1 MYRVILCCMLLL
13 APCAPAAAQEA
24 ANAGLDETFHVV
36 KLARGTE
43 LNLLISKRKDSAPV
57 IAALLFPGYPGVLKI
72 SNEGGTVTYGLK
84 GNFLIR
90 ARRHLNTDKIFT
102 VMVDCPRDQWY
113 DCGEHYRRSEQHA
126 ADVAE
131 VAAALKQQFGAQK
144 IYVIGTSYG
153 TISSSFLAKNL
164 AGKIDGAIHS
174 STFTDSTG
182 GRMAHG
188 ASLVSF
194 DWSQTTTDQLFVHH
208 KDDPCHVTRYAGIV
222 SRKKD
227 IPLITV
233 QGAVDQ
239 RGDACEA
246 YSQHGFV
253 GREKETMAAIGEWI
267 VSRKL
272 TPLVGAE

>member
-1 MYRVILCCMLLL
+1 MIFCSLL
-13 APCAPAAAQEA
+13 ALAICKPATAQES

-43 LNLLISKRKDSAPV
+43 LNLLISKRKDTTPA

-72 SNEGGTVTYGLK
+72 SKESDVVTYGLK

-90 ARRHLNTDKIFT
+90 ARRHLNTEKIFT
-102 VMVDCPRDQWY
+102 VMVDCPRDQWH
-113 DCGEHYRRSEQHA
+113 DCGERYRSSEQHA

-153 TISSSFLAKNL
+153 TISSSFLARGL

-174 STFTDSTG
+174 ATFTDSAG

-188 ASLVSF
+188 ASLLGF
-194 DWSQTTTDQLFVHH
+194 DWSQSATDQLFVHH
-208 KDDPCHVTRYAGIV
+208 KDDSCHVTRYAGIV
-222 SRKKD
+222 ARKKD

-233 QGAVDQ
+233 QGTVDP

-246 YSQHGFV
+246 YRAHGFV

-267 VSRKL
+267 VTRKV